1 MTLDDVK
8 RLIALEG
15 PALHARGV
23 TALYVFGSV
32 ANGNAGPTSDVDV
45 MIDYDPTS
53 GFDLIDLSGVHRRL
67 SERLGV
73 NVDVVIRDN
82 IHRRIREQVFK
93 EAVRVF

>member
-15 PALHARGV
+15 PALHACGV
-23 TALYVFGSV
+23 MALYVFGSV
-32 ANGNAGPTSDVDV
+32 ANGNAGPTSDVDL

-53 GFDLIDLSGVHRRL
+53 GFDLIDLSGVHLRL

>member
-15 PALHARGV
+15 PALRACGV
-23 TALYVFGSV
+23 AALYVFGSV
-32 ANGNAGPTSDVDV
+32 ANGNAGPTSDVDL

-53 GFDLIDLSGVHRRL
+53 GFDLIDLSGVHLRL